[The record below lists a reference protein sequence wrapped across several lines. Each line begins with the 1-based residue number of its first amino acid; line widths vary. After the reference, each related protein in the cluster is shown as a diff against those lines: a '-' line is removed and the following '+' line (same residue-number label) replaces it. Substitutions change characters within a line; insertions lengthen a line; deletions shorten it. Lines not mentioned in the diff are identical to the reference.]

1 MNASVNPWW
10 SISDGTAWLLAV
22 LIVAVGVVGGIAITA
37 WQNRRLRRL
46 TAAAQAGLAEQFG
59 SIQLAI
65 PGVNCDILA
74 GSKFVHFFD
83 REEEIVFASIA
94 LRDITH
100 LKIFEQT
107 RDSIRFALRLRSG
120 IDTLPVETCSPAS
133 FTNLFHHLT
142 QHGKQVI
149 YVPR

>member
-1 MNASVNPWW
+1 MNETVNSWW
-10 SISDGTAWLLAV
+10 SVSDSTAWLLA
-22 LIVAVGVVGGIAITA
+22 LLMVGVGVAGGIVITA

-46 TAAAQAGLAEQFG
+46 TVAAQSGLAEQFG
-59 SIQLAI
+59 SIQLAV
-65 PGVNCDILA
+65 PGVRCDILA

-83 REEEIVFASIA
+83 PEDETVFASVA
-94 LRDITH
+94 LRDVTH

-120 IDTLPVETCSPAS
+120 IDTLPVETFSPAS

-142 QHGKQVI
+142 RLGKQVV

>member
-1 MNASVNPWW
+1 MNETVNPWW
-10 SISDGTAWLLAV
+10 SISDGTAWLIAL
-22 LIVAVGVVGGIAITA
+22 LIVAVGVVGGIMITT
-37 WQNRRLRRL
+37 WHNRRLRRL
-46 TAAAQAGLAEQFG
+46 GAAAQGGLVEEFG
-59 SIQLAI
+59 PIQLAV

-74 GSKFVHFFD
+74 GTKFVHFFD
-83 REEEIVFASIA
+83 HEEETVFASVA
-94 LRDITH
+94 LLDITH

-107 RDSIRFALRLRSG
+107 MDSIRFSLHLRSG
-120 IDTLPVETCSPAS
+120 IDTLPVETFSSAS